1 MDGKTLVYDALKLG
15 SKKLPNI
22 DPFHDIEPLIIEN
35 FIPVKTNI
43 DAVCLLDQEKLD
55 SYRTQKKQME
65 MTNMKRIY
73 GNPKILQETHWTCL
87 MIFMTNH
94 FFKMLDFLHS
104 LQLKNS
110 FFANQPREIF
120 PLLSFTKVY
129 LAKFFQFL
137 HSQKFIRKISRDF
150 WLAKVSLAK
159 NSPIKVTKIVF

>member
-104 LQLKNS
+104 LHNWKIPFSRIN
-110 FFANQPREIF
+110 
-120 PLLSFTKVY
+120 
-129 LAKFFQFL
+129 LAKFSHFC
-137 HSQKFIRKISRDF
+137 HSQKFVLRNFSNFCIRK
-150 WLAKVSLAK
+150 SLFVK
-159 NSPIKVTKIVF
+159 FREIFGSQKFLSQKILPLK

>member
-65 MTNMKRIY
+65 MTSMKRIY

-104 LQLKNS
+104 LHN
-110 FFANQPREIF
+110 
-120 PLLSFTKVY
+120 
-129 LAKFFQFL
+129 
-137 HSQKFIRKISRDF
+137 
-150 WLAKVSLAK
+150 
-159 NSPIKVTKIVF
+159 